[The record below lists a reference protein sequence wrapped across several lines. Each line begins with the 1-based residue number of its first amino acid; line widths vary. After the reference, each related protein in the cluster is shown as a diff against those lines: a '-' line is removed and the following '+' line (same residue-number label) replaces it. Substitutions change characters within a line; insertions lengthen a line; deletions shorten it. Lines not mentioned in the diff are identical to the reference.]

1 MTKNA
6 TMILDII
13 QNSESHLTA
22 EQVYLQLK
30 NRDEKLVLATVY
42 NNLNLLYKE
51 GLINKVSIEGYPD
64 RFDKSTK
71 HDHLVCKSCGK
82 LSDIC
87 LNDLTDQLKAQLE
100 VPILDYD
107 LKIHYICPDCKQRQS
122 ISGNRPGIL
131 KTYEE

>member
-6 TMILDII
+6 AMILDII

-22 EQVYLQLK
+22 EQVYLHLK
-30 NRDEKLVLATVY
+30 NRDAKLVLATVY

-51 GLINKVSIEGYPD
+51 GRINKVSIEGYPD
-64 RFDKSTK
+64 RFDKATK

-87 LNDLTDQLKAQLE
+87 LNDLTEQLKAQLD

-107 LKIHYICPDCKQRQS
+107 LKIHYICPDCRRQQS
-122 ISGNRPGIL
+122 ALRNQP
-131 KTYEE
+131 

>member
-6 TMILDII
+6 AIILDMI
-13 QNSESHLTA
+13 QNSDSHLTA

-30 NRDEKLVLATVY
+30 SRNSKLVLATVY

-64 RFDKSTK
+64 RFDKATK
-71 HDHLVCKSCGK
+71 HDHLVCKYCGK

-87 LNDLTDQLKAQLE
+87 LNDLTDQLKAQLD

-107 LKIHYICPDCKQRQS
+107 LKVHYICPDCKGQQS
-122 ISGNRPGIL
+122 APGHQPE
-131 KTYEE
+131 TR